1 MFMNKINDQHTHM
14 KNVSLK
20 EVLSACNFINK
31 CTKKVKGQNSMEF
44 SKLWILSF
52 DLWSFLVH

>member
-1 MFMNKINDQHTHM
+1 MNKINDQHTHM

-31 CTKKVKGQNSMEF
+31 CTKKVKGGQNSMEF
-44 SKLWILSF
+44 
-52 DLWSFLVH
+52 